1 MRATHLDLQRELFHG
16 KAEDKNSEPVTIALT
31 VVVDSEND
39 KLMAFSIQATLY
51 VPCRR
56 IRDVHVFVVK
66 EDFAYVMRGGSR
78 AYFHLA

>member
-1 MRATHLDLQRELFHG
+1 
-16 KAEDKNSEPVTIALT
+16 
-31 VVVDSEND
+31 
-39 KLMAFSIQATLY
+39 